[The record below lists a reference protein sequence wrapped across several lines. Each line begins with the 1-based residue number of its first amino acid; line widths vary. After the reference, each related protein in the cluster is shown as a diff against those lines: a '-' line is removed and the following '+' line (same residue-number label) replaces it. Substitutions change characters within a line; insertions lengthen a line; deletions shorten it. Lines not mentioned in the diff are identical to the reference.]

1 RTVIEWDKDDIEV
14 LGTLKIDVLALG
26 MLTCIRK
33 GFELIRRHYGR
44 DLTLAGIP
52 PEEACVYAMIQRADT
67 IGVFQIESRAQ
78 MSMLPRLK
86 PRSFYDLVIEV
97 AIVRPGP
104 IQGDMVHPYLR
115 RRQGLE
121 AVNYESPALEAVLVR
136 TLGVPLFQEQ
146 AMKIAIVA
154 AGFTPAEADR
164 LRRAMATFRRV
175 GTIATFQAKM
185 VEGMAAKGYD
195 REFAERCFRQIEGFG
210 EYGFPESHAASFA
223 LLVYASC
230 WMKCRY
236 PDVFLA
242 AMLNSQPL
250 GFYAPAQLVRD
261 GREHGVEVREVDVNL
276 SDWDCTLEEQNPS
289 PALREKGKL
298 HPRHASMADHIRSAH
313 AVRLGLRQIIGARE
327 EEMRKLVEARGTGYD
342 SVRDLWLRGGIS
354 LAALERLADAD
365 AFRSLGLDRREA
377 LWAVRALN
385 RVGDQDD
392 LPLFA
397 HNRPGPDEEPDAKL
411 PPMPL
416 GAHVVEDYRRLSLSL
431 KAHPVAFMRARLTQ
445 RGIKRSDALGRITSG
460 ERIVVAG
467 LVLVRQRPGTSKGV
481 IFMTLE
487 DETGV
492 ANIIVWPKAF
502 ERLRAIVIGAR
513 FVAVSGKLQ
522 NEIGVIHIIAERM
535 EDLTPMLGQLSDE
548 GRDIE
553 TLAPSDEVRRPQLTM
568 AQKRQGNRFA
578 QVQLFSGSP
587 GPPPEPQFDAGEL
600 RRALPRGRNFH

>member
-1 RTVIEWDKDDIEV
+1 M
-14 LGTLKIDVLALG
+14 LGK
-26 MLTCIRK
+26 
-33 GFELIRRHYGR
+33 
-44 DLTLAGIP
+44 
-52 PEEACVYAMIQRADT
+52 
-67 IGVFQIESRAQ
+67 
-78 MSMLPRLK
+78 
-86 PRSFYDLVIEV
+86 
-97 AIVRPGP
+97 
-104 IQGDMVHPYLR
+104 
-115 RRQGLE
+115 
-121 AVNYESPALEAVLVR
+121 

-154 AGFTPAEADR
+154 AGFTPAEADK

-185 VEGMAAKGYD
+185 VEGMVAKGYD

-250 GFYAPAQLVRD
+250 GFYAPSQLVRD
-261 GREHGVEVREVDVNL
+261 AREHGVEVREVDVNL
-276 SDWDCTLEEQNPS
+276 SDWDCTLE
-289 PALREKGKL
+289 
-298 HPRHASMADHIRSAH
+298 SATLLPLAGEGLGVRGR
-313 AVRLGLRQIIGARE
+313 AVRRIVKRRLIGARPLIRRPSAATFS
-327 EEMRKLVEARGTGYD
+327 RKGRRECASTPATPRWPTTSAPRTPCGSACARSSARARRRCASSSKRAGRAMTPCA
-342 SVRDLWLRGGIS
+342 IS
-354 LAALERLADAD
+354 GCAAAFPSAALERLADAD

-397 HNRPGPDEEPDAKL
+397 HDRPGRDEEPDAKL

-445 RGIKRSDALGRITSG
+445 RGIKRSDALDRIESG
-460 ERIVVAG
+460 ERVVVAG

-522 NEIGVIHIIAERM
+522 NESGVIHIIAERM

-587 GPPPEPQFDAGEL
+587 GPPPEPQIDVREI
-600 RRALPRGRNFH
+600 RRALPVGRNFH